1 MELPKKKYTLWDSVR
16 IVFRVVPAAGV
27 VHVLRRVFGGIQ
39 PTLMLLATA
48 KFIDTALAVVAGEAA
63 RSEIWLPIFFVCG
76 LLFLDHFV
84 YAAVDL
90 VMMRTQ
96 QKRNR
101 ILNLAVIDK
110 ISRLDYRYIED
121 QDSADLVSRV
131 KKKINGDVWSCFDV
145 LLNLVSMALNIGGVL
160 AVLAAQVWWAG
171 LALIGVCIPLF
182 WISYKSG
189 KESYQVSKETEKLNR
204 KSSYLCCVMTER
216 ETVEERAMFR
226 YTDAM
231 NALWE
236 KAALAAWR
244 ANARIGLRWGVR
256 ARLGSVATVV
266 ASGIIAAIL
275 MKPTIAG
282 AVTVG
287 MFVSLLSAC
296 FELNKKLSWHLCNLI
311 DRAVN
316 GGEFFKDLTAFC
328 AMDEAAGGADAP
340 AETLPP
346 FERLE
351 FKNVTFA
358 YPGTERPILNN
369 LSFAIEN
376 GRHYAIVGANGA
388 GKTTIAKLVC
398 GLYDNYSGE
407 ILLNGRDLRSYSYAE
422 RKGLFSSVFQDFAR
436 YQLTLGENIRLGDVL
451 GMDGGG
457 DAAGRAER
465 AAALVGLTP
474 AVERL
479 PQGFDT
485 PLGKIKEGGQDLSGG
500 EWQRVAMART
510 VASRASLYILDEPT
524 AALDP
529 LAESRLYGEF
539 AGISR
544 GKTTVFISHRLG
556 STRLAD
562 CILVLDNGAVA
573 EAGTYDELMAAGGL
587 YAEMFEAQRSWY
599 I

>member
-1 MELPKKKYTLWDSVR
+1 MELPKKTYTLWDSVR
-16 IVFRVVPAAGV
+16 IVFRVVPEAGV
-27 VHVLRRVFGGIQ
+27 VHVLRRIFGGIQ

-63 RSEIWLPIFFVCG
+63 RPEIYLPLFYVCG

-84 YAAVDL
+84 YAAIDL

-131 KKKINGDVWSCFDV
+131 KNKINGNVWSCFDV

-160 AVLAAQVWWAG
+160 TVLMAQVWWAG

-189 KESYQVSKETEKLNR
+189 KESYQVGKETEKLNR
-204 KSSYLCCVMTER
+204 KSAYLSGVLTER
-216 ETVEERAMFR
+216 DSVEERTLFG
-226 YTDAM
+226 YTEAM
-231 NALWE
+231 NAFWE
-236 KAALAAWR
+236 KSALAAWR
-244 ANARIGLRWGVR
+244 ANARVNLRWWFR
-256 ARLGSVATVV
+256 ARIGSVATVA

-275 MKPTIAG
+275 MKPTING
-282 AVTVG
+282 AITAG
-287 MFVSLLSAC
+287 MFVSLLTAC
-296 FELNKKLSWHLCNLI
+296 FELNNKLSWHLCNLI

-328 AMDEAAGGADAP
+328 AMDEVAGATDSP
-340 AETLPP
+340 AEALPP

-351 FKNVTFA
+351 FKNVSFA
-358 YPGTERPILNN
+358 YPGTERAILNN
-369 LSFAIEN
+369 LSFTIEN
-376 GRHYAIVGANGA
+376 GGHYAIVGANGA

-398 GLYDNYSGE
+398 GLYDNYTGE
-407 ILLNGRDLRSYSYAE
+407 ILLNGRDIRSYSYAE

-436 YQLTLGENIRLGDVL
+436 YQLTLGENIRLGD
-451 GMDGGG
+451 
-457 DAAGRAER
+457 AANIDSKAAEKRAER
-465 AAALVGLTP
+465 AAELVGLAP

-539 AGISR
+539 AELSQ

-556 STRLAD
+556 STRLAG

-599 I
+599 V

>member
-1 MELPKKKYTLWDSVR
+1 MELPKKKYTIWDSVWM
-16 IVFRVVPAAGV
+16 VFRVVPLAGIL
-27 VHVLRRVFGGIQ
+27 HLLRQIYNGIY
-39 PTLMLLATA
+39 PTLMLLTTA
-48 KFIDTALAVVAGEAA
+48 KFIDTALAIVAGEAA
-63 RSEIWLPIFFVCG
+63 RPEIWLPLAGIVG
-76 LLFLDHFV
+76 MILLDKVSWMTTDIL
-84 YAAVDL
+84 L
-90 VMMRTQ
+90 LKTQ
-96 QKRNR
+96 QKRNL
-101 ILNLAVIDK
+101 ITSLAVINK

-121 QDSADLVSRV
+121 QNSADLISRI
-131 KKKINGDVWSCFDV
+131 KKNINGNVRWSFDT
-145 LLNLVSMALNIGGVL
+145 LLRILSLLINLVGVL
-160 AVLAAQVWWAG
+160 SVLMTQIWWAG
-171 LALIGVCIPLF
+171 LALIGVSVPLF

-189 KESYQVSKETEKLNR
+189 KASYQVWKDMEKLGR
-204 KSSYLCCVMTER
+204 KSGYLSGVMTGR
-216 ETVEERAMFR
+216 DSVEERTLFG

-236 KAALAAWR
+236 KTAETSWR
-244 ANARIGLRWGVR
+244 AETRVGLLWWFRSRI
-256 ARLGSVATVV
+256 GSVATVV
-266 ASGIIAAIL
+266 ASGIVVAIL

-287 MFVSLLSAC
+287 MFVSLLTAC
-296 FELNKKLSWHLCNLI
+296 MNLNDQLSWNLCSII
-311 DRAVN
+311 D
-316 GGEFFKDLTAFC
+316 GLTEYSEFFKDLTAFC

-351 FKNVTFA
+351 FKDVTFA

-369 LSFAIEN
+369 LSFTIEN

-436 YQLTLGENIRLGDVL
+436 YQLTLGENIRLGDIFD
-451 GMDGGG
+451 MDN
-457 DAAGRAER
+457 AAAKER
-465 AAALVGLTP
+465 AKRAAELVGLTP

-529 LAESRLYGEF
+529 LAESRLYDEF
-539 AGISR
+539 AELSR

-573 EAGTYDELMAAGGL
+573 EAGTYDELMAADGL

-599 I
+599 V

>member
-16 IVFRVVPAAGV
+16 MVFRVVPAAGV
-27 VHVLRRVFGGIQ
+27 VHVLRRIFGGIQ

-63 RSEIWLPIFFVCG
+63 RQEIYLPLFYVVG
-76 LLFLDHFV
+76 LLLLDHFV
-84 YAAVDL
+84 YAAIDL

-101 ILNLAVIDK
+101 IFNLAVVDK

-121 QDSADLVSRV
+121 QDAADLVSRV
-131 KKKINGDVWSCFDV
+131 KKKINGNVWSIFDV

-160 AVLAAQVWWAG
+160 AVLAAQIWWAG
-171 LALIGVCIPLF
+171 FALIGVCVPLF

-189 KESYQVSKETEKLNR
+189 RESYQVGKDTEKLNR
-204 KSSYLCCVMTER
+204 RSSYLSDVMTER
-216 ETVEERAMFR
+216 DSVEERTMFG

-236 KAALAAWR
+236 KAAVAAWR
-244 ANARIGLRWGVR
+244 ANTRVNLRWWFRARI
-256 ARLGSVATVV
+256 GSVATVV

-275 MKPTIAG
+275 MKPTIDG
-282 AVTVG
+282 AITVG
-287 MFVSLLSAC
+287 MFVSLLTAC
-296 FELNKKLSWHLCNLI
+296 FELNNKLSWHLCSLI

-316 GGEFFKDLTAFC
+316 GAEFFKDLTAFC
-328 AMDEAAGGADAP
+328 AMDEVAGATDPP
-340 AETLPP
+340 AEALPP

-358 YPGTERPILNN
+358 YPGTERTILNH
-369 LSFAIEN
+369 LSFTIES

-398 GLYDNYSGE
+398 GLYDNYTGE
-407 ILLNGRDLRSYSYAE
+407 ILLNGRDIRSYPYAE

-436 YQLTLGENIRLGDVL
+436 YQLTLGENIRLGDAAD
-451 GMDGGG
+451 MDSP
-457 DAAGRAER
+457 AAAARAER
-465 AAALVGLTP
+465 AAELVGLRP

-510 VASRASLYILDEPT
+510 VASRAALYILDEPT

-539 AGISR
+539 AALSK

-573 EAGTYDELMAAGGL
+573 EAGTYDDLMAAGGL

-599 I
+599 V